1 MMVSRSSTCR
11 TILIVNPCHA
21 PSCDIQSASAGYR
34 AHQFPRTLVCA
45 KSQCMS
51 VPSALNYFGSKS
63 KLAPQ
68 IVEHFPAHRTYCE
81 PFGGSAAVL
90 FAKDPAEVEVFN
102 DIDQE
107 LVNFFRVV
115 RDPKMCAKLH
125 AAAHNTMYARTEF
138 ALAKQKSNDPVEAAR
153 RFIVR
158 HRMSFGGMG
167 QDFAF
172 SVGTS
177 RKGMAAAIRRWRWGV
192 ESLPA
197 IHERCQNVQIECADW
212 RTVMSRY
219 DSIDTLF
226 YLDPPYVPDTRV
238 AGKYRHEITENDHRK
253 LVACLISLRGMVV
266 LSGYAH
272 PTYKPLERA
281 GWARMDY
288 PTCTHGR
295 GSLTRRVECL
305 WLSPTVV
312 NQKKPRALLTLTERK
327 CQGAYHTHKVRVAK
341 TTKKVLRA
349 IERLRAAGGKPTATR
364 IARATKMSREQLGK
378 KYRHLFS
385 V

>member
-1 MMVSRSSTCR
+1 
-11 TILIVNPCHA
+11 
-21 PSCDIQSASAGYR
+21 
-34 AHQFPRTLVCA
+34 
-45 KSQCMS
+45 MS
-51 VPSALNYFGSKS
+51 VPSPLNYFGSKS

-253 LVACLISLRGMVV
+253 LVACLISLQGMVV
-266 LSGYAH
+266 LSGYSH
-272 PTYKPLERA
+272 PTYNPLERA
-281 GWARMDY
+281 GWARVDY

-295 GSLTRRVECL
+295 GAITRRVECL

-312 NQKKPRALLTLTERK
+312 NQKKPRALLSPTEK
-327 CQGAYHTHKVRVAK
+327 MSKGAHNTHHIRVAR
-341 TTKKVLRA
+341 TTKRVLRA
-349 IERLRAAGGKPTATR
+349 IEKLRASGEKPTMSAVGRVTR
-364 IARATKMSREQLGK
+364 ISREHLGRR
-378 KYRHLFS
+378 YRTLFS
-385 V
+385 M

>member
-1 MMVSRSSTCR
+1 
-11 TILIVNPCHA
+11 
-21 PSCDIQSASAGYR
+21 
-34 AHQFPRTLVCA
+34 
-45 KSQCMS
+45 MS
-51 VPSALNYFGSKS
+51 VPSPLNYFGSKS

-226 YLDPPYVPDTRV
+226 YGPAVRSRHTSCWKISPRDY
-238 AGKYRHEITENDHRK
+238 GK
-253 LVACLISLRGMVV
+253 
-266 LSGYAH
+266 
-272 PTYKPLERA
+272 
-281 GWARMDY
+281 
-288 PTCTHGR
+288 
-295 GSLTRRVECL
+295 
-305 WLSPTVV
+305 
-312 NQKKPRALLTLTERK
+312 
-327 CQGAYHTHKVRVAK
+327 
-341 TTKKVLRA
+341 
-349 IERLRAAGGKPTATR
+349 
-364 IARATKMSREQLGK
+364 
-378 KYRHLFS
+378 
-385 V
+385 